1 MRKRVLIL
9 MAAFLCL
16 AVVLPYAQPIK
27 IGVYMELSGEGA
39 FIGKKAV
46 DGVKLANKLQ
56 PTVLGRPV
64 QLVIYDDRS
73 DKAEAVN
80 AMSRLVQSD
89 KVVGVVGTLFSSLC
103 IAAGDINEKA
113 KVPAISPTSTNPLAT
128 KDRKYYY
135 RACAMDDDKS
145 RVSVDFAIKTL
156 NAKKAATIFD
166 MTNEANING
175 AAMIKQRWAELGKP
189 ASDLTELTYRAGDT
203 DFSALMSV
211 LARKK
216 PDVIFWPGQVGSFIN
231 AAQQAHAMGYY
242 PKWVGNE
249 AFDVPEL
256 VSLGK
261 QDVEGVYFVTHYHPK
276 MTDNKVAK
284 DFNAACLKEY
294 GALPGA
300 FEATAA
306 DSYFML
312 LEAITRAGSTNGEA
326 MTRQLEGLKNFAGV
340 TGPITMDPSHN
351 PAKALV
357 MLQVKSGSVEYLMTI
372 PPTK

>member
-1 MRKRVLIL
+1 MIL
-9 MAAFLCL
+9 MAALVCC
-16 AVVLPYAQPIK
+16 AIVLPSAFAENTPIK

-39 FIGKKAV
+39 FIGAKAV
-46 DGVKLANKLQ
+46 DGVKLANKLR
-56 PTVLGRPV
+56 PTVLGQPV
-64 QLVIYDDRS
+64 ELVIYDDRS
-73 DKAEAVN
+73 DKTEAVN

-89 KVVGVVGTLFSSLC
+89 KVVGVVGTLFSGLC
-103 IAAGDINEKA
+103 IAAGDINEVA
-113 KVPAISPTSTNPLAT
+113 KVPAISPTSTNPLST

-145 RVSVDFAIKTL
+145 RVSVDFAVKTL
-156 NAKKAATIFD
+156 HAKTGATIFD

-175 AAMIKQRWAELGKP
+175 AAMIKVRWAQLGMDAK
-189 ASDLTELTYRAGDT
+189 ALTELTYRGGDT
-203 DFSALMSV
+203 DFSALMSA
-211 LARKK
+211 LARTK
-216 PDVIFWPGQVGSFIN
+216 PDVVFWPGQVGGFVN
-231 AAQQAHAMGYY
+231 ATQQAHAVGYY

-256 VSLGK
+256 VGLGK

-276 MTDNKVAK
+276 MTENAVSKQ
-284 DFNAACLKEY
+284 FNAAMLKEY
-294 GALPGA
+294 GRLPGA

-326 MTRQLEGLKNFAGV
+326 MTRELEGLKDFKGV
-340 TGPITMDPSHN
+340 TGPITMGPTHN

-357 MLQVKSGSVEYLMTI
+357 MLQVKDGKIDYLMTI
-372 PPTK
+372 PPVR